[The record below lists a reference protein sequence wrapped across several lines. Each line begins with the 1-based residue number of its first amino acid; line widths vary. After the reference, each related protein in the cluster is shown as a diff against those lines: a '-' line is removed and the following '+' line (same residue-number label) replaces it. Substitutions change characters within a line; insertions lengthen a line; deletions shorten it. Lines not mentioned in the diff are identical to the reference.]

1 MTATRLPAASAGMA
15 EKVIKGVL
23 NSKTTEDG
31 EVLYKVRY
39 DGLDK
44 SADEWLKAEAVSEE
58 HVRNFEKRKA
68 KKSTQQSS
76 PKPQAEKKRKVEV
89 RT

>member
-1 MTATRLPAASAGMA
+1 MS

-23 NSKTTEDG
+23 NSRTGDDG
-31 EVLYKVRY
+31 ELMYKVRY

-44 SADEWLKAEAVSEE
+44 SADEWLKAHEVSDE

-68 KKSTQQSS
+68 KKAQQSS
-76 PKPQAEKKRKVEV
+76 PKMKVEKKRKAEV